1 METSKGISRRSFIG
15 GGMAGAAGLVA
26 AGLLSSC
33 SPGSQATTEQSATE
47 GEAAQIKTADET
59 VESNILIVGSGA
71 AGLMAAYEAGKAG
84 AENILVIANCPS
96 IEANNGNMVSGTA
109 AVETPYTEAAG
120 QDYSIEQLFD
130 RMVNFAHWTVNARL
144 LKTCVELLPGNID
157 IFDELGIELTLGAD
171 RYSIGFEEV
180 HLFGT
185 ENKSAVFQK
194 HLEDAYGVQF
204 RFSTEAKH
212 ALMEDG
218 ACVGVQAE
226 DEDGKVIDFKAKATL
241 LACGGYIDN
250 PDMLKEVYGDMTI
263 VASSTEWQKG
273 LGVKIAQE
281 AGAFRESTHGLGMND
296 IFGSTEELGFN
307 LGNPLLGAAFYG
319 GLIVDEH
326 GKRFMNEYMLANESM
341 AGGGE
346 ATLHVKQYYA
356 IFGQR
361 VIDALKE
368 QGYYQIIDSPEFWVS
383 GMLLYGQ
390 PLEDLDQSLQDAIDT
405 GWVFKGDTIAD
416 VAAQAGLDEL
426 ETTVE
431 AYDDMAAAG
440 VDTMFGKR
448 AEMLIPVA
456 DGGPYY
462 LFKYNPGA
470 FNTFGGCRTDEF
482 TRALRADFSP
492 IECLYIAGVENGS
505 LYSRPYYDVGG
516 TCSGLAYSSGRLAG
530 MQMAEYTS

>member
-1 METSKGISRRSFIG
+1 M
-15 GGMAGAAGLVA
+15 
-26 AGLLSSC
+26 
-33 SPGSQATTEQSATE
+33 
-47 GEAAQIKTADET
+47 
-59 VESNILIVGSGA
+59 
-71 AGLMAAYEAGKAG
+71 
-84 AENILVIANCPS
+84 
-96 IEANNGNMVSGTA
+96 
-109 AVETPYTEAAG
+109 
-120 QDYSIEQLFD
+120 
-130 RMVNFAHWTVNARL
+130 
-144 LKTCVELLPGNID
+144 
-157 IFDELGIELTLGAD
+157 
-171 RYSIGFEEV
+171 

-368 QGYYQIIDSPEFWVS
+368 QGYYQIIGSPEFWVS

-390 PLEDLDQSLQDAIDT
+390 PFQKT
-405 GWVFKGDTIAD
+405 WT
-416 VAAQAGLDEL
+416 
-426 ETTVE
+426 
-431 AYDDMAAAG
+431 
-440 VDTMFGKR
+440 R
-448 AEMLIPVA
+448 A
-456 DGGPYY
+456 
-462 LFKYNPGA
+462 
-470 FNTFGGCRTDEF
+470 CRTPSTPAGCSRATPSPTWPRRRASTSWRRRWKRTTTWRQPVW
-482 TRALRADFSP
+482 TR
-492 IECLYIAGVENGS
+492 
-505 LYSRPYYDVGG
+505 
-516 TCSGLAYSSGRLAG
+516 CSASAPRC
-530 MQMAEYTS
+530 